1 MEKQNQAIKSEHD
14 KLKKE
19 AYKKDSIDETQLQ
32 TQYCK
37 SKYIRIQTN
46 KFLNPLSTKQGSNK
60 ISDKYDLMQTR
71 SSTIDQILSSTS
83 CRENNNP

>member
-19 AYKKDSIDETQLQ
+19 AYKKDTIDETQLQ

-46 KFLNPLSTKQGSNK
+46 KFLKPVEHQAR
-60 ISDKYDLMQTR
+60 Q
-71 SSTIDQILSSTS
+71 
-83 CRENNNP
+83 